1 MNISSLRGTQAA
13 AHLPPTP
20 SPIGNT
26 LLSPQVVHSAVLD
39 VDEEGTEGAAA
50 TGVQIIPQSSLK
62 TIVRFDR
69 PFLIAAVLKDTQ
81 CIIFLGRVTNPS
93 QA

>member
-13 AHLPPTP
+13 SHLPPTP
-20 SPIGNT
+20 SLISNT
-26 LLSPQVVHSAVLD
+26 LLSPQVVHSAMLD
-39 VDEEGTEGAAA
+39 IDEEGTEGAAA
-50 TGVQIIPQSSLK
+50 TGLEIIPISSLA
-62 TIVRFDR
+62 TTVRFNR

-81 CIIFLGRVTNPS
+81 SIIFLGRVTNPS